1 MVRMID
7 RIRKMGK
14 AGLTSQVVGKM
25 KIPKGIIIPMTQ
37 AKKQAIPPNWFTGPE
52 IQQLQQN

>member
-1 MVRMID
+1 MID
-7 RIRKMGK
+7 KMRNMGK
-14 AGLTSQVVGKM
+14 AGLTSQVVGRM

-52 IQQLQQN
+52 MQQLQQN